1 MDENDFKRIE
11 VLFNRQTEQFQ
22 NYIGVVEENFQHKL
36 DLVVEGQQMLAEK
49 LEMTRHELKSD
60 INSLDKRLISVEAK
74 LDTVATDLAAHRAD
88 TEAHHGVYLVKES

>member
-22 NYIGVVEENFQHKL
+22 NYIGVVEENFQQKL

-74 LDTVATDLAAHRAD
+74 LDTVAADLAAHRAD
-88 TEAHHGVYLVKES
+88 TEAHHGVYRVKES